1 MMQFLHFSKPQP
13 SVPVTRGDR
22 ILELLALFLFVIIV
36 VTTILFYQSAPERIP
51 IHFNLE
57 GNADGWG
64 GRGYYIATSIVGA
77 LVMGLCNMAAY
88 YPKMVNLPIRLNPKR
103 LAVQH
108 MWMGR
113 MMRTL
118 SLVSGL
124 LILVILCTMAM
135 PQLGLSVPW
144 FKVIMPLLILAILLV
159 VCVYTVIIWKVGR

>member
-36 VTTILFYQSAPERIP
+36 VATILFYQSAPERIP

-64 GRGYYIATSIVGA
+64 GRGYYIVTSIVGA
-77 LVMGLCNMAAY
+77 LVRGLCNLAAY

-103 LAVQH
+103 LVVQH
-108 MWMGR
+108 MWM
-113 MMRTL
+113 
-118 SLVSGL
+118 GL

>member
-1 MMQFLHFSKPQP
+1 
-13 SVPVTRGDR
+13 
-22 ILELLALFLFVIIV
+22 
-36 VTTILFYQSAPERIP
+36 
-51 IHFNLE
+51 
-57 GNADGWG
+57 
-64 GRGYYIATSIVGA
+64 
-77 LVMGLCNMAAY
+77 MAAY